1 MKMICPHC
9 KSPFNV
15 ERGLLKEYVYRIGDV
30 YYCSYKCWRA
40 NKGGIVYAKATEDG
54 IQESR

>member
-30 YYCSYKCWRA
+30 YYCSYKCWRV

-54 IQESR
+54 I